1 MNIRIHRRKAGEAH
15 GKNPAKSRAFASA
28 GLIAYMLLLL
38 MRLLLPKEIGE
49 AGVGLFAPALELLL
63 LADIIF
69 SGSVAKTVSG
79 MIRYRIKREQYGN
92 AHRVFRAAFWMS
104 FLFGA
109 VMAALLIV
117 CAGVIA
123 QKLCLEEFSRL
134 ALMAAA
140 PAVMLAALIGAF
152 RGCFSGFGLGKMV
165 VYSQYLEKSL
175 MAVLAIVCG
184 KAFYSY
190 GTKIATLLR
199 WDVYTYLYSALGA
212 MTGML
217 LAELITFL
225 FLVVVYGLYAGTI
238 RRMSAQENGKRRESM
253 GVLFQT
259 IFLSCIPSAIMTV
272 MPNLLF
278 LIDQRM
284 FNYGMNRSGLGESR
298 TALWGS
304 CYGRIFALL
313 GLTAAVVC
321 VSMQGYVA
329 LIAAACEREE
339 YHMMRERVDKAVC
352 KLGIAVYPA
361 AVYLAV
367 LADAAA
373 KLLFPKDA
381 AFVAE
386 GIRVGA
392 FVIVVFCFSFLLG
405 QLIMRLRLYREGVI
419 VTLVSFLVHLP
430 AAYVML
436 QIGQMGAQGV
446 ILSFTVYYVVYAV
459 LAYVLLNR
467 YKRCRID
474 WLHSA
479 AFPAVAAG
487 VSGLLVLLLNRLL
500 LDSAGAFITI
510 AVGVLL
516 GVIVD
521 VVLLMALR
529 VVTEEELSKT
539 WYGIFFI
546 TLGRQLRIF

>member
-1 MNIRIHRRKAGEAH
+1 MNIRIHRRKAGETR
-15 GKNPAKSRAFASA
+15 GKNPAKSRALASA
-28 GLIAYMLLLL
+28 GLIAYILLLL
-38 MRLLLPKEIGE
+38 MRMLLPKEIGE

-63 LADIIF
+63 LVDVFF
-69 SGSVAKTVSG
+69 SGSVAKSVSG

-92 AHRVFRAAFWMS
+92 AHRVFRAAFWLCL
-104 FLFGA
+104 LFGTAMA
-109 VMAALLIV
+109 VLLAV

-140 PAVMLAALIGAF
+140 PVVVFAALSGAF
-152 RGCFSGFGLGKMV
+152 RGYFSGFGLGKMV
-165 VYSQYLEKSL
+165 VYSQYLEKAL
-175 MAVLAIVCG
+175 MAVLAIICG
-184 KAFYSY
+184 RTFYDY

-199 WDVYTYLYSALGA
+199 WEAYTYLYSALGA
-212 MTGML
+212 MVGIL
-217 LAELITFL
+217 LAELISFL
-225 FLVVVYGLYAGTI
+225 FLLVVYCLYAGTI
-238 RRMSAQENGKRRESM
+238 RRTSAQENGKRREST
-253 GVLFQT
+253 GTLFQM
-259 IFLSCIPSAIMTV
+259 IFLGCIPSAIMTV
-272 MPNLLF
+272 IPNLLF

-284 FNYGMNRSGLGESR
+284 FNYGMNRSGLGEEK

-313 GLTAAVVC
+313 GLAAAVVC
-321 VSMQGYVA
+321 ISMQGHA
-329 LIAAACEREE
+329 ASIAAACEREE
-339 YHMMRERVDKAVC
+339 YHTMRERVDKAVC

-373 KLLFPKDA
+373 KLLFPKAA
-381 AFVAE
+381 AFVAD

-392 FVIVVFCFSFLLG
+392 FVLVAFCFSFLMG
-405 QLIMRLRLYREGVI
+405 QLIMRLRLFREGLI

-436 QIGQMGAQGV
+436 KIGQMGARGV

-459 LAYVLLNR
+459 LAYALLNR

-487 VSGLLVLLLNRLL
+487 ISGLLVLLLNRLL
-500 LDSAGAFITI
+500 LGSAGAFITI